1 MRPAFP
7 GGSAAAAAL
16 MVAAMMIVAAVR
28 AAAHVAAAKQ
38 QNEDH
43 NEPQA
48 SVILKTHIFHLTLS
62 CAILCA
68 GLIPVAWP
76 PIKSYPSAANTAETG
91 GFNG

>member
-7 GGSAAAAAL
+7 GYSAAAAAL

-38 QNEDH
+38 KDQDH

-76 PIKSYPSAANTAETG
+76 PIKSYPSAANAVETG